1 MRLLDLRWWFGLK
14 PKIYSEPA
22 KEYSISVIIP
32 AYNEEKSIAATIESI
47 KKQTVKISKI
57 IVVDDCSGDRT
68 GEIAA
73 AAGAEVVRTAQ
84 NQGTKAMAQNYAIPL
99 IDTDLVIMVDADTLL
114 HEDAVR
120 RTLPYFND
128 VKAASVCGFVIP
140 QKIETIWEKGRFID
154 YLFGLSVFKAAQN
167 NMGAILVSSGCFS
180 VFKMEHLKKFKF
192 NTRTMA
198 EDLDLTWDF
207 LNAGFAIYYAP
218 DAYCYVL
225 DPPTG
230 RIYISQM
237 NRWFRGFF
245 QNVKAHS
252 FRRNKKVGAFVYGYL
267 LEGIVAPLV
276 AIGALFFLAGFSW
289 RGLLL
294 AFLIDLLI
302 VSVPCL
308 AQGVRL
314 KMLRKV
320 IVSIPA
326 YFVVRPVNL
335 YVFLRSFWKEMIIG
349 EKLTVW
355 EKGH

>member
-47 KKQTVKISKI
+47 KKQTVKISEI
-57 IVVDDCSGDRT
+57 IVIDDCSGDRT

-73 AAGAEVVRTAQ
+73 AAGAKVIRTSQ
-84 NQGTKAMAQNYAIPL
+84 NQGTKAMAQNYVLPL
-99 IDTDLVIMVDADTLL
+99 IDTDLVVTVDADTLL

-128 VKAASVCGFVIP
+128 VKTASVCGFVIP
-140 QKIETIWEKGRFID
+140 QKIETLWERGRLIE
-154 YLFGLSVFKAAQN
+154 YLFGLSIFKAAQN
-167 NMGAILVSSGCFS
+167 NMGAVLVSSGCFS
-180 VFKMEHLKKFKF
+180 VFKMEHLRKFKF
-192 NTRTMA
+192 NSRTMA
-198 EDLDLTWDF
+198 EDMDLTLDF
-207 LNAGFAIYYAP
+207 LNAGFAVYYAP
-218 DAYCYVL
+218 DAYCYPL
-225 DPPTG
+225 DPSTG
-230 RIYISQM
+230 KIYVSQID
-237 NRWFRGFF
+237 RWYRSFF
-245 QNVKAHS
+245 QNVKVHS
-252 FRRNKKVGAFVYGYL
+252 FRRNRKVGAFVFGYL
-267 LEGIVAPLV
+267 LEGIVVPLI
-276 AIGALFFLAGFSW
+276 AFGALFFLAGFSW
-289 RGLLL
+289 SGLLS

-302 VSVPCL
+302 VSVTCL

-314 KMLRKV
+314 KMLKKA

-335 YVFLRSFWKEMIIG
+335 YVFLRSFWKEMIMG

>member
-22 KEYSISVIIP
+22 KEYSISAIIP
-32 AYNEEKSIAATIESI
+32 AYNEEKSIAATIESV
-47 KKQTVKISKI
+47 KKQTVKISEI

-68 GEIAA
+68 GEIAI
-73 AAGAEVVRTAQ
+73 AAGAKVVRTSQ
-84 NQGTKAMAQNYAIPL
+84 NQGTKAMAQNYVLPL
-99 IDTDLVIMVDADTLL
+99 INTDLTVTVDADTLL

-128 VKAASVCGFVIP
+128 VKTASVCGFVIP
-140 QKIETIWEKGRFID
+140 QKIETLWEKGRFIE

-167 NMGAILVSSGCFS
+167 NMGAVLVSSGCFS
-180 VFKMEHLKKFKF
+180 VFKMEHLRKFKF
-192 NTRTMA
+192 NSRTMA
-198 EDLDLTWDF
+198 EDMDLTWDF
-207 LNAGFAIYYAP
+207 LNAGFAVYYAP
-218 DAYCYVL
+218 DAYCYPL
-225 DPPTG
+225 DPSTG
-230 RIYISQM
+230 KIYVSQID
-237 NRWFRGFF
+237 RWCRSFF

-252 FRRNKKVGAFVYGYL
+252 FRRNRKVGAFVYGYL
-267 LEGIVAPLV
+267 LEGIVAPLI
-276 AIGALFFLAGFSW
+276 ALGALFFLAGFSW
-289 RGLLL
+289 SGLLL

-314 KMLRKV
+314 KMLKKV

-335 YVFLRSFWKEMIIG
+335 YVFLRSFWKEMIMG